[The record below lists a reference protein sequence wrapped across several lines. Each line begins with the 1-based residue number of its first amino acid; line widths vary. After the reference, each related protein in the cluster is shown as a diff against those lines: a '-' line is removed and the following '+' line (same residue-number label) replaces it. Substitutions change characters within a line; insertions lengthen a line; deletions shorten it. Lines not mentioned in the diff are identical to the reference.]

1 MIPFLDTLQN
11 FLSGMLMA
19 RRDKAVSS
27 TYTCEEL
34 TPEQLECAYRGD
46 WLARKIITIPAW
58 DATREWR
65 EWQAEQDQIEKL
77 EDVEDSF
84 NLKGRVREALIK
96 ARLYGGAGIVIGVPD
111 EDQTKP
117 LDPARLGKDC
127 IKFLHVVTRHE
138 LSALQGF
145 EDDITSPWYGLPK
158 TYSVR
163 TTTVNRTSPL
173 EMLHP
178 SRLVRFIGNDP
189 PNINYSMEG
198 WGDSVL
204 IAVNE
209 AVRAAG
215 MTTLNLAQLINEAK
229 VDFIKVPNLTNI
241 FTTKEASAKYV
252 ERMTYINACKSSTNA
267 VLMDKEEDWD
277 RTQLSFTGMPEVLDA
292 FLIVASGA
300 ADIPATRLLGR
311 SPAGMN
317 ATGDS
322 DTRNYYDR
330 IRSDQSLRM
339 SPAMRMLDDVIQVHA
354 LGAVDP
360 DIHYEWVPL
369 WQMSEDEKAKI
380 GKLRADAVKVI
391 VDSGLVPLEALA
403 KGFQNQLIE
412 SGDYPGLE
420 AAIAD
425 ANAADDFVPE
435 PLQLT
440 LLKEKPVPPPPQLP
454 KPNGGGPPAAGGPP
468 PKGPR
473 EAGDADALVKRF
485 KQWLDEQNENG
496 ETVP

>member
-1 MIPFLDTLQN
+1 
-11 FLSGMLMA
+11 
-19 RRDKAVSS
+19 
-27 TYTCEEL
+27 
-34 TPEQLECAYRGD
+34 
-46 WLARKIITIPAW
+46 
-58 DATREWR
+58 
-65 EWQAEQDQIEKL
+65 
-77 EDVEDSF
+77 
-84 NLKGRVREALIK
+84 
-96 ARLYGGAGIVIGVPD
+96 
-111 EDQTKP
+111 
-117 LDPARLGKDC
+117 
-127 IKFLHVVTRHE
+127 
-138 LSALQGF
+138 
-145 EDDITSPWYGLPK
+145 
-158 TYSVR
+158 
-163 TTTVNRTSPL
+163 
-173 EMLHP
+173 
-178 SRLVRFIGNDP
+178 
-189 PNINYSMEG
+189 
-198 WGDSVL
+198 
-204 IAVNE
+204 
-209 AVRAAG
+209 
-215 MTTLNLAQLINEAK
+215 
-229 VDFIKVPNLTNI
+229 
-241 FTTKEASAKYV
+241 
-252 ERMTYINACKSSTNA
+252 